1 MLICPNPKCRRE
13 IAEPIMLTV
22 LSSKPPKQYE
32 ACPFCFTELEK
43 PEQKEEME
51 QEELQEETEEATESP
66 EFEEEDEEELEA
78 EEILETEDDYLPE
91 TEAQEPVKESGSG
104 FLGKVRALIPSNGSK
119 KEAEKKNEEPEV
131 EEAYEDDE
139 DYDEELEDFAVV
151 EEETIELSEEPE
163 EDFEADEYKEETA
176 KTEELE
182 SEPEIKQSAR
192 QESEQEGCP
201 EEFGYLA
208 NRPKDSPIPQ
218 VCFVC
223 PKMVDCM
230 LSTRDD

>member
-1 MLICPNPKCRRE
+1 
-13 IAEPIMLTV
+13 MLTV
-22 LSSKPPKQYE
+22 LSTKPPKQYE
-32 ACPFCFTELEK
+32 ACPHCFTELEK
-43 PEQKEEME
+43 PEPKQEEME
-51 QEELQEETEEATESP
+51 QEELKEETETLESAV
-66 EFEEEDEEELEA
+66 EEEDEQELEA
-78 EEILETEDDYLPE
+78 EDLLEPEDDYLPE
-91 TEAQEPVKESGSG
+91 AEAQEPVKESGSG

-119 KEAEKKNEEPEV
+119 KEAEKKNKEPKV

-163 EDFEADEYKEETA
+163 EDFEADEYEEETA
-176 KTEELE
+176 ETEELE
-182 SEPEIKQSAR
+182 PEPEIKPSVTK
-192 QESEQEGCP
+192 ESKSEGCP

-208 NRPKDSPIPQ
+208 NRPKDAPIPQ

-230 LSTRDD
+230 LSTRDE